1 MKALQA
7 ISSEACGDR
16 KTQALSPEG
25 NLPVPSQEP
34 LSIVSQVRPFFLLPL
49 QRTFDEY
56 WQLHVKGDKIKSL
69 DLSSSPVASF
79 SINSN
84 WNVFPHAVPD

>member
-1 MKALQA
+1 
-7 ISSEACGDR
+7 
-16 KTQALSPEG
+16 
-25 NLPVPSQEP
+25 
-34 LSIVSQVRPFFLLPL
+34 
-49 QRTFDEY
+49 
-56 WQLHVKGDKIKSL
+56 L